1 MAIGENPSFL
11 GDGFFFLEQIS
22 APVPSH
28 AKGDHL
34 PGTDAAD
41 WKRPL
46 GGRPGLPPLRI
57 HPLNHSSHT

>member
-46 GGRPGLPPLRI
+46 GGRPGLRP
-57 HPLNHSSHT
+57 HG